1 MIASLK
7 EDPLMKRI
15 TLLLAAVAIL
25 AGIVAVTSPA
35 SLHADDSATPI
46 FVTTIPAGYRD
57 WRLVSVSHEAGNLNS
72 IGAVL
77 GNDVTIKAYREG
89 KLPFPDGAIIAAL
102 HYGHVPSAE
111 NNKVFGRPQSFVPGP
126 PTNIQ
131 FMVKDSTKYAAT
143 GGWGFATFVHGKP
156 AAAASMNSCFPCH
169 NQAKATDLVFTRYA
183 P

>member
-1 MIASLK
+1 
-7 EDPLMKRI
+7 MKGF
-15 TLLLAAVAIL
+15 TLLLVAVVIL
-25 AGIVAVTSPA
+25 AGIVALTAPA

-46 FVTTIPAGYRD
+46 FVTKIPSGYRD
-57 WRLVSVSHEAGNLNS
+57 WRLISIAHEEGNLNS

-77 GNDVTIKAYREG
+77 GNDVAIKAYRDG
-89 KLPFPDGAIIAAL
+89 KLPFPDGTIIAAL

-111 NNKVFGRPQSFVPGP
+111 NNKVFGQVQSFVAGP

-143 GGWGFATFVHGKP
+143 GGWGFATFKDGKS
-156 AAAASMNSCFPCH
+156 ADAASMKSCFPCH
-169 NQAKATDLVFTRYA
+169 NQAKDSDLVFTHYA

>member
-1 MIASLK
+1 
-7 EDPLMKRI
+7 MKGI
-15 TLLLAAVAIL
+15 TLLLVAVVIL
-25 AGIVAVTSPA
+25 AGIVAVTVPA
-35 SLHADDSATPI
+35 SLHADDSASPI
-46 FVTTIPAGYRD
+46 FVTKIPPGYRD
-57 WRLVSVSHEAGNLNS
+57 WKLISVSHEAGNLNS

-77 GNDVTIKAYREG
+77 GNDVAIKAYREG

-111 NNKVFGRPQSFVPGP
+111 NNKVFGQAQSFVPGS

-143 GGWGFATFVHGKP
+143 GGWGFATFIDGKP
-156 AAAASMNSCFPCH
+156 AAAASMKSCFPCH
-169 NQAKATDLVFTRYA
+169 IQAKGSDLVFTHYA